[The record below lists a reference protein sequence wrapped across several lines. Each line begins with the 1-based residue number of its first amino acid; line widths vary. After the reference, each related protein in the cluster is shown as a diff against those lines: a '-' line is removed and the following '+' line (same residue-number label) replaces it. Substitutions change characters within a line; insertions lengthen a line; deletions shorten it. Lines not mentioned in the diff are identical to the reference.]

1 MADESAPGRP
11 QRILDF
17 RIPLWSAGVM
27 LFTYVFASG
36 GMYVKMQEVQS
47 TLTSLEVK
55 ADRRDTADE
64 EMSRQIDRMSS
75 RFDVYDM
82 RITRNAQDISDLKS
96 SVHDLNTAV
105 TVGKVQEK

>member
-1 MADESAPGRP
+1 MADEAPSGRP

-27 LFTYVFASG
+27 LCTYVFASG

-64 EMSRQIDRMSS
+64 EMSRQIDRMAS

-105 TVGKVQEK
+105 TVGKAGK